1 MSRPLL
7 RLDHKERSV
16 APHESSPLPAT
27 QSIERSASVLK
38 SFVHL
43 RRDDSVLVTDWQRSS
58 AMNYQVTARW
68 PARGNEV
75 PGRDFRSGTMTVAQ
89 TVRQAGLLLA
99 HTEFGVPLS
108 HAVLLRN
115 FDFDFDMDFLGG
127 ENKPADLIINVRCEI
142 TKSRGRSITG
152 LQMTMSIHFD
162 GRQVG
167 TAATSFEWIP
177 PAVFR
182 RLRGDHAEAVSDQ
195 PPLSAP
201 VAPAQVDC
209 TTDVEVVLTPTDD
222 AGRWL
227 LRSDFQNTALY
238 DHPVDHVPGLV
249 LIEAAQQAARLAAS
263 PRTFRAETVKTAFH
277 RYVEFDSPCSI
288 EAHPVSAETEGATAV
303 SVTGRQNGEL
313 AFTAVLTSS
322 SC

>member
-1 MSRPLL
+1 MP
-7 RLDHKERSV
+7 
-16 APHESSPLPAT
+16 
-27 QSIERSASVLK
+27 K

-43 RRDDSVLVTDWQRSS
+43 RRDDSVLVTGWQRSS
-58 AMNYQVTARW
+58 AMNYQVTASW
-68 PARGNEV
+68 PAPGNEV
-75 PGRDFRSGTMTVAQ
+75 PGRGFRSGTMTVAQ

-99 HTEFGVPLS
+99 HAEFGAPLDY
-108 HAVLLRN
+108 AILLRT
-115 FDFDFDMDFLGG
+115 FDFAFDMDFLGA
-127 ENKPADLIINVRCEI
+127 ENKPADLIINVACEP
-142 TKSRGRSITG
+142 TKTRGRAINS
-152 LQMTMSIHFD
+152 LLLTMSIHFE

-167 TAATSFEWIP
+167 TASTSFEWIP

-182 RLRGDHAEAVSDQ
+182 RLRGAHAEAVSEQ

-209 TTDVEVVLTPTDD
+209 TTDVEVVLAPTDD

-227 LRSDFQNTALY
+227 LRSDFRNTALY

-249 LIEAAQQAARLAAS
+249 LIEAAQQAARLVAS
-263 PRTFRAETVKTAFH
+263 PKTFRASAVNTVFH

-288 EAHPVSAETEGATAV
+288 EARPGETEVEGATAV
-303 SVTGRQNGEL
+303 SVTGYQNGEL
-313 AFTAVLTSS
+313 AFTAVLTGS